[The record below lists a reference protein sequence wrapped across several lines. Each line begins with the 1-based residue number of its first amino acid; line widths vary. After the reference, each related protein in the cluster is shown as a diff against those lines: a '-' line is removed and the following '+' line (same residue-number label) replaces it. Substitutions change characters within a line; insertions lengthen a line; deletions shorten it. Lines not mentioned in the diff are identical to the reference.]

1 MINSKMICKIM
12 GSLFFIEAGFL
23 ILCALLAIYY
33 KETDLTAFL
42 SSAAITA
49 GAGIVFSIFGKNAER
64 KISRRDGYVV
74 VSLAWI
80 FPVRHVAVLSERI
93 HSQHHRCLF

>member
-33 KETDLTAFL
+33 KETDLTASFLPLLSQQEQVLFSL
-42 SSAAITA
+42 SSERTPK
-49 GAGIVFSIFGKNAER
+49 GKSA
-64 KISRRDGYVV
+64 
-74 VSLAWI
+74 
-80 FPVRHVAVLSERI
+80 VAMAM
-93 HSQHHRCLF
+93 

>member
-49 GAGIVFSIFGKNAER
+49 GAGI
-64 KISRRDGYVV
+64 
-74 VSLAWI
+74 L

>member
-42 SSAAITA
+42 SSAAITY
-49 GAGIVFSIFGKNAER
+49 GIF
-64 KISRRDGYVV
+64 
-74 VSLAWI
+74 
-80 FPVRHVAVLSERI
+80 
-93 HSQHHRCLF
+93 

>member
-64 KISRRDGYVV
+64 KISRSSISCLD
-74 VSLAWI
+74 LL

>member
-33 KETDLTAFL
+33 KETDLTAFFFFVVF
-42 SSAAITA
+42 SA
-49 GAGIVFSIFGKNAER
+49 GAGNV
-64 KISRRDGYVV
+64 
-74 VSLAWI
+74 
-80 FPVRHVAVLSERI
+80 
-93 HSQHHRCLF
+93 

>member
-49 GAGIVFSIFGKNAER
+49 GFPASPMPFLKPCRDSPLPEQAFWIISNHCPTDYFSGEA
-64 KISRRDGYVV
+64 
-74 VSLAWI
+74 
-80 FPVRHVAVLSERI
+80 
-93 HSQHHRCLF
+93 